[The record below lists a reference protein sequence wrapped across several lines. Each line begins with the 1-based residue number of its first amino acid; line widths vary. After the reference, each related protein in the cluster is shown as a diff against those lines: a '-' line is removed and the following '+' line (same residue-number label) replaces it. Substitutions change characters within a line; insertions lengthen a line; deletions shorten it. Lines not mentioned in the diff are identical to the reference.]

1 MPQTYPIEWP
11 VFFTSTIYQWKPVL
25 EKDHYKDINAL
36 SGHPA
41 IGLET
46 WRRRTQGTLTYGS
59 GKN

>member
-41 IGLET
+41 VGLET
-46 WRRRTQGTLTYGS
+46 
-59 GKN
+59 